1 MSANIDRA
9 FYEIGHL
16 DNLAQADTPLHRLD
30 PRAKLLT
37 TGVFIVSVVSFGKYE
52 IAGLLPFFLYPAVLI
67 GLGDLPLGFLA
78 RKLLLVSPFV
88 ILLGIFNPWLDR
100 AVLVQFGTVG
110 ISGGWISFVSLL
122 LRFTLTVG
130 AALLLIAS
138 TGFATICMA
147 LEKLGSP
154 KVFTVQLLL
163 LYRYLFIL
171 IGETI
176 RMIRAHALRS
186 FNRKGRITFRVFQ
199 QLLGNLLLRTIDR
212 AQRIHMAMLS
222 RAFTGEIRIVRQ
234 FRFGYKEFL
243 FLAGFS
249 GLFMLLRFTDVVKL
263 LGRLVLAG
271 FTG

>member
-1 MSANIDRA
+1 MSNKIDRA
-9 FYEIGHL
+9 FYEIGGL
-16 DNLAQADTPLHRLD
+16 DDLARAETPLHRLD

-37 TGVFIVSVVSFGKYE
+37 TAVFIFSVVSFGKYE
-52 IAGLLPFFLYPAVLI
+52 IAGLLPFFLYPAVLVGI
-67 GLGDLPLGFLA
+67 GNLPLGYLLK
-78 RKLLLVSPFV
+78 KLLLVSPFV
-88 ILLGIFNPWLDR
+88 IFIGIFNPWLDR
-100 AVLVQFGTVG
+100 TILLQLGPVG
-110 ISGGWISFVSLL
+110 ISGGWISFFSLL

-147 LEKLGSP
+147 MEKLGAP
-154 KVFTVQLLL
+154 KIFTVQLLL

-171 IGETI
+171 IGEAT

-186 FNRKGRITFRVFQ
+186 FNRKGKITFRVFLQ
-199 QLLGNLLLRTIDR
+199 MLGNLLLRTIDR

-234 FRFGYKEFL
+234 FRFGYREFF

-249 GLFMLLRFTDVVKL
+249 TFFIALRLTDAIDL
-263 LGRLVLAG
+263 LGRLVLG
-271 FTG
+271 TVMK